1 MAHSA
6 PLQGFFFP
14 LFLAS
19 PVPCVFFLF
28 AYLDY
33 LFRCVASAFIGVPA
47 SGKEG
52 KKTGAPVGGGVVR
65 WSSGRDSY
73 ISVRYTE
80 TFSSLDDTQSCI
92 PHKEEEETWNGRWGR
107 SLAPVGGVLKSRP
120 YLSRTKLGA
129 QPKGRLAHPWAHPT
143 HTQNPPLL
151 FALDRTRWNTPKK
164 KKISFLLLLP
174 FLLPSIK
181 KCITSFFFLAVVS
194 LTGRSGAL
202 LSLRPAVCLHAQLYP
217 PVGTLELSP
226 SRHIVV
232 TT

>member
-80 TFSSLDDTQSCI
+80 TFSSLDDTESCI
-92 PHKEEEETWNGRWGR
+92 PHKEEEET
-107 SLAPVGGVLKSRP
+107 
-120 YLSRTKLGA
+120 
-129 QPKGRLAHPWAHPT
+129 
-143 HTQNPPLL
+143 
-151 FALDRTRWNTPKK
+151 
-164 KKISFLLLLP
+164 
-174 FLLPSIK
+174 
-181 KCITSFFFLAVVS
+181 
-194 LTGRSGAL
+194 
-202 LSLRPAVCLHAQLYP
+202 
-217 PVGTLELSP
+217 
-226 SRHIVV
+226 
-232 TT
+232 